1 MAVSET
7 DDAGEQSTVVP
18 SGLAGRSLTVFHVGL
33 AVAVFHLVFIL
44 FQPAPTAVEIVAFEG
59 LLCLFLAGYELYETR
74 APTRALAVV
83 LLFVA
88 IVGGLLAGFSQGV
101 AVWQAALLLTVTGAL
116 VLYAVYRYQLLV
128 LGTLGE
134 NK

>member
-18 SGLAGRSLTVFHVGL
+18 SRLAGRSLTVFHVGL
-33 AVAVFHLVFIL
+33 AVAVAHLVFIL
-44 FQPAPTAVEIVAFEG
+44 FQPAPTAVEIVVFEG
-59 LLCLFLAGYELYETR
+59 LLCLFLAGFEFYETR
-74 APTRALAVV
+74 SPTRALAVV

-88 IVGGLLAGFSQGV
+88 IGGGLLAGFSQGV
-101 AVWQAALLLTVTGAL
+101 AVWQAALLLL
-116 VLYAVYRYQLLV
+116 VAVSLLLYAVYRYQLFV

-134 NK
+134 NE